1 MRSIL
6 AAFVVIVLV
15 FSIGCTKKKKEDYNL
30 NLSST
35 LRINISTEPPSLD
48 WNKST
53 DTTSALIQDNIM
65 EGLVEYKLDDPNLKI
80 QPALATEWRQE
91 KNNQVWFFKIRQGV
105 KWTDGKKLTAQQ
117 VLDGWQRLLTPATA
131 SEYAYFLYGIKNAR
145 EFNEGKLKD
154 FTQVGASITKTGE
167 LKVELTGP
175 MAYFPYLLTHHSTYP
190 IRLDVIKKHGDQWTE
205 PGKIVTLGAFTL
217 KVWDHDKAIVL
228 ERNEGYYG
236 QKAKV
241 KNILAYMINELST
254 ALNLFNAGKIDAQ
267 TSLPS
272 TELRKLRQR
281 PEYREASVL
290 SIYYYGFNVKKAPLD
305 NPIVRK
311 AISHAIDRREITQM
325 LDGGQTPLSSWVPPG
340 MFGHEPNIGVN
351 FNVSK
356 AKEMLDKAG
365 YKDRSKLPKIQ
376 IGFNTNE
383 DHKRVAENVQAQ
395 LKRNLGIDVE
405 LKNEEWKVYL
415 KSLQTDPPH
424 IFRLGWLADFPDP
437 DNFLNL
443 MTSYSENNHTR
454 WGSKDFDKLIARAVG
469 LGSEKLRRQVYS
481 KAQKILTEQEVPVV
495 PIYASVSHAL
505 ISPRVVN
512 FPFNSM
518 QRYIFKGISLK

>member
-1 MRSIL
+1 MRAILTIL
-6 AAFVVIVLV
+6 ATIALVLSV
-15 FSIGCTKKKKEDYNL
+15 GCTKKKKADYDLDL
-30 NLSST
+30 NST

-65 EGLVEYKLDDPNLKI
+65 EGLVEYQLDDPNLGIK
-80 QPALATEWRQE
+80 PALATEWRQE
-91 KNNQVWFFKIRQGV
+91 DNSQVWYFKIRTGV
-105 KWTDGKKLTAQQ
+105 KWTDGKELSAQQ
-117 VLDGWQRLLTPATA
+117 FLDGWQRLLTPATA

-154 FTQVGASITKTGE
+154 FSKVGATVTADGE

-190 IRLDVIKKHGDQWTE
+190 IRLDVIEKHKDHWTD

-228 ERNEGYYG
+228 ERNDGYYG
-236 QKAKV
+236 EKSKV
-241 KNILAYMINELST
+241 KHILAYMINELST

-267 TSLPS
+267 TTLPS
-272 TELRKLRQR
+272 TELRELRKR
-281 PEYREASVL
+281 PEYRETGIL

-305 NPIVRK
+305 NPTVRK
-311 AISHAIDRREITQM
+311 AISHAIDRKEITQM
-325 LDGGQTPLSSWVPPG
+325 LDGGQIPLTSWVPPG
-340 MFGHEPNIGVN
+340 MFGYEPDTGTEFSIE
-351 FNVSK
+351 K
-356 AKEMLDKAG
+356 AKAMLDQAG
-365 YKDRSKLPKIQ
+365 YKDRSKFPKIE

-383 DHKRVAENVQAQ
+383 DHKRVAENIQAQ

-424 IFRLGWLADFPDP
+424 IFRLGWLADYPDP

-454 WGSKDFDKLIARAVG
+454 WGSKEFDALISKAVG
-469 LGSEKLRRQVYS
+469 LGTKEKRQQVYS
-481 KAQKILTEQEVPVV
+481 MAQKILTEKEVPVA
-495 PIYASVSHAL
+495 PIYASVSHSLVA
-505 ISPRVVN
+505 PRVVN

-518 QRYIFKGISLK
+518 QRYIFKGVSLK